1 MLQTSWQTQTIL
13 RMGCSS
19 KPKRYILIEEL
30 PRQESCKKVYI
41 TLIWEKVGI
50 CGILCSAPN
59 KFILINMKILLEHLY
74 SLNLEGS
81 KAIILSYVSS
91 SMKILV
97 KNFYFLSLERSNEI
111 FLKYASS
118 VMKILLKNFYFLSF
132 EGFKA
137 IFVRYASSLLP
148 EK

>member
-1 MLQTSWQTQTIL
+1 
-13 RMGCSS
+13 MGCSS

-50 CGILCSAPN
+50 CGILCSAPK

-81 KAIILSYVSS
+81 KAIILS
-91 SMKILV
+91 
-97 KNFYFLSLERSNEI
+97 
-111 FLKYASS
+111 YASS